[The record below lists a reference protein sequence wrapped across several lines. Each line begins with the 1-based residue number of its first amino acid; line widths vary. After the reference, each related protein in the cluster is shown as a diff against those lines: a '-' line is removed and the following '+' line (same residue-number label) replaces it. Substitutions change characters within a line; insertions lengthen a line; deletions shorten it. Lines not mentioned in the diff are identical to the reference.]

1 MEKTMKAVVTY
12 APGDNR
18 YEDFPMPELEDGEVL
33 LKVKACG
40 ICAGDLKAFHG
51 GIRVWGTSEANRYME
66 PPCIPGHE
74 FYGEVVDIK
83 GEVPGI
89 AIGDDV
95 CAEQVVPCGHCHFCR
110 TGK

>member
-18 YEDFPMPELEDGEVL
+18 YEDFPFPELEDGEVL

-51 GIRVWGTSEANRYME
+51 GIRVWGTSEADRYME

-95 CAEQVVPCGHCHFCR
+95 FRAAGTSTWA
-110 TGK
+110 TG

>member
-18 YEDFPMPELEDGEVL
+18 YEDFPFPELEDGEVL

-51 GIRVWGTSEANRYME
+51 GIRVWGTSEADRYME

-83 GEVPGI
+83 GEEKKHLSVRDLLEKFNI
-89 AIGDDV
+89 ENDRMLLS
-95 CAEQVVPCGHCHFCR
+95 E
-110 TGK
+110 